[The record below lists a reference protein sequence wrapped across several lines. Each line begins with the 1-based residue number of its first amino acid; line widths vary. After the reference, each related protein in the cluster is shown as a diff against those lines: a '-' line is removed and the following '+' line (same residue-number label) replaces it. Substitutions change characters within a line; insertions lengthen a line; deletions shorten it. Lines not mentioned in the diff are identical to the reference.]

1 MYASCGNVHA
11 DGSVARVR
19 GVDKEFWKKTMD
31 PGMETARECSV
42 ARKIDMDMITTGRSS
57 ADRAN
62 EESLNTSLK
71 ELLAER
77 RGTRMAVS
85 DVRRQLTESIN
96 TTLQNEEVVDA
107 LRRMEADGFI
117 QLNERA
123 QTVFVRAGVAT

>member
-1 MYASCGNVHA
+1 
-11 DGSVARVR
+11 
-19 GVDKEFWKKTMD
+19 
-31 PGMETARECSV
+31 
-42 ARKIDMDMITTGRSS
+42 
-57 ADRAN
+57 
-62 EESLNTSLK
+62 
-71 ELLAER
+71 
-77 RGTRMAVS
+77 MAVS